1 MVQSAVF
8 PECLSVIFCSRYNFN
23 SPPKVVTKLQVWSNF
38 EFHSAYNSTGPI
50 LVWRRQK
57 MPYRRR
63 NLNQHRICLYSTW
76 CRVNTTCCFIL
87 CRCSFSL
94 IRKKKYYGFSTY
106 IQFCFRCWTWGN
118 CISFFFYY
126 FIYFVINGVHLSVVI
141 YEHIRL
147 TLFHEEVTN
156 KEPKRNNTHASFHT
170 FSYIFGSDIK
180 IYIYIFF
187 SFAEGDFFSIFGL
200 WSK

>member
-1 MVQSAVF
+1 MVF
-8 PECLSVIFCSRYNFN
+8 RHI
-23 SPPKVVTKLQVWSNF
+23 SNF
-38 EFHSAYNSTGPI
+38 ALDVGPEEI
-50 LVWRRQK
+50 A
-57 MPYRRR
+57 
-63 NLNQHRICLYSTW
+63 
-76 CRVNTTCCFIL
+76 
-87 CRCSFSL
+87 SL
-94 IRKKKYYGFSTY
+94 
-106 IQFCFRCWTWGN
+106 
-118 CISFFFYY
+118 FFFYY

-180 IYIYIFF
+180 IYIYIYFF

-200 WSK
+200 